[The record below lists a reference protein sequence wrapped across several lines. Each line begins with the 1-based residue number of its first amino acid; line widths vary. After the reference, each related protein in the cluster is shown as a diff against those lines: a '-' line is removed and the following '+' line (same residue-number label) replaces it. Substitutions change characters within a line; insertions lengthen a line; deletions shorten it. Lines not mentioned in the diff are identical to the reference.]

1 LLADGRGEDD
11 RAARDD
17 PGRRERAGEGEEDGE
32 AAAVVRDP
40 GPAEPAIP
48 APDRHVGFR
57 WEDRVQVRGNEDG
70 RGFVD
75 RWIGSGRAGSAGP
88 IRRGRRVGQPR
99 EHVPDL
105 VDRDVSDPELEE
117 PFPYPPSAGGFAEG

>member
-1 LLADGRGEDD
+1 ARADRAVDDPAPPGPVQRDERGRAPPGRALAEEVLHAAQVAGALLADGRGEDD

-75 RWIGSGRAGSAGP
+75 RWIGSG
-88 IRRGRRVGQPR
+88 
-99 EHVPDL
+99 
-105 VDRDVSDPELEE
+105 
-117 PFPYPPSAGGFAEG
+117 